1 MNVDVVP
8 AESLSADQIDRWKS
22 IQESDP
28 AFASPFFSPHFTR
41 IVATARDDVHV
52 AVLEEGG
59 RVVAFFPFQRGR
71 FGAGRPAGWK
81 ISDYQ
86 GGVAE
91 RDATWDARA
100 LVRACGLKT
109 WEFDHV
115 IAAHSQLAPFARRQ
129 VESPVIDLS
138 RGFDAYV
145 RERRDAGVHVFR
157 DAPRKAR
164 KLARE
169 HGELRFEADSTDPD
183 AFRTL
188 MRWKRRQY
196 VRKGAA
202 DVVARPWVEHSLELA
217 YGRREPNFAG
227 ILSLLFAGDR
237 VVAAHF
243 GLRSASVWHYWF
255 PAYDAEFHRYSP
267 GILLLLRMAE
277 HATSLGLGTI
287 DLGRGDERYKSSMGN
302 RAVPLIEGHVELP
315 SFAAVAGRTRRR
327 AQALAPRTP
336 TWSTRR
342 FIRLRL
348 RGLRAKRVP

>member
-1 MNVDVVP
+1 MWSRRAPGHSPRLDDDSRIGKGTKTAAMNVDVVP

-28 AFASPFFSPHFTR
+28 AFASPFLSPHFTR

-59 RVVAFFPFQRGR
+59 RVVASSLQRGR

-91 RDATWDARA
+91 QRDVEYEA

-115 IAAHSQLAPFARRQ
+115 IAAHWRRRPWRGAGR
-129 VESPVIDLS
+129 SRLIDPS

-145 RERRDAGVHVFR
+145 RERRDAGVHLFR
-157 DAPRKAR
+157 DAAQGEEAGAR
-164 KLARE
+164 AWRASVRGGL
-169 HGELRFEADSTDPD
+169 GQDPD

-188 MRWKRRQY
+188 MRWKRRQD

-217 YGRREPNFAG
+217 YGRREPDFAG

-237 VVAAHF
+237 VVAAGWGCGRPPSGTTGF
-243 GLRSASVWHYWF
+243 RRTTRSSTGIRRAFCSFSAS
-255 PAYDAEFHRYSP
+255 A
-267 GILLLLRMAE
+267 
-277 HATSLGLGTI
+277 
-287 DLGRGDERYKSSMGN
+287 
-302 RAVPLIEGHVELP
+302 
-315 SFAAVAGRTRRR
+315 
-327 AQALAPRTP
+327 APRP
-336 TWSTRR
+336 RSGLAQSTSA
-342 FIRLRL
+342 
-348 RGLRAKRVP
+348 GETSATRAA